1 MRLVKRLFLG
11 LLLALL
17 LIVIGGWLWLLTSL
31 PKTDGIHAINGLR
44 KAVEIRRDRNG
55 VPHIKAQTEHDSYV
69 ALGYVH
75 AQDRLW
81 QMDFLRRLGAGRLSE
96 VLGEATVQSDRYM
109 RTLGLYRLAQTS
121 LARLPPDARAAIDAY
136 TKGVNAYLDSRK
148 GAWPIE
154 FYMLRYRPERWKPAD
169 SLVWGRIMGI
179 FLSRNWREETLRAHI
194 KRTLGADALPIL
206 FPDYPADGPRTLAA
220 YGDGEDNPIAVGS
233 ASNAWVVSGD
243 RTITKKPLLA
253 NDPHLRFRTPALW
266 YLATVDWPGGSLAGA
281 TVPGVPFMVLG
292 RNSHIAWGFTSAETD
307 VQDLY
312 LEKLDATR
320 HGWYSTPEGARRFAE
335 RTEIIRVRD
344 QPDVMLAV
352 RSTRHGP
359 VISDLSPGVKS
370 LAPKGHVLALA
381 TPALREDDD
390 SALASYKL
398 NHARNWKQFRA
409 AVRSWHAPPLNIAY
423 ADKDGNI
430 GLITAARVPLRNA
443 GDGRLPAEGW
453 SGEFDWVGWIPFDDL
468 PQYFNP
474 PGGMIANA
482 NNPTVT
488 AGYPYNLGRWRTP
501 GYRARRLEQLLKSRR
516 SSDVAAMTRI
526 QNDSVSVAAR
536 DLLAMLLQTEPRTEK
551 AGRVHAMMR
560 GWDGTMARDIPQPL
574 IFIAWLR
581 ALNRRLLADEL
592 AELYDHYGGLHPQTI
607 KTILQ
612 REISWCDDK
621 STPIKESCNDQVA
634 ASLDDAMIEL
644 SERFGPDFTRWQ
656 WGEAHIT
663 RFDHPVLGRLPVIGG
678 LFNVRL
684 PADGGPYTLNRGMVR
699 TSSDAPYASV
709 HGAGYRAVYDLANVD
724 QSRFIVS
731 PGQSG
736 NWFSSHYD
744 DLAERWRNGGWL
756 LLKTPSQ
763 DADVLTLE
771 PKNRHKF

>member
-1 MRLVKRLFLG
+1 M
-11 LLLALL
+11 A
-17 LIVIGGWLWLLTSL
+17 GGWLWLLTSL
-31 PKTDGIHAINGLR
+31 PKTDGLRAINGLQ
-44 KAVEIRRDRNG
+44 KTVEIRRDRYG
-55 VPHIKAQTEHDSYV
+55 VPHIKAQTEHDTYV

-96 VLGEATVQSDRYM
+96 ILGDSTVRSDRYM

-121 LARLPPDARAAIDAY
+121 VARLPPDARAAIDAY
-136 TKGVNAYLDSRK
+136 TEGVNAYLDSRN

-154 FYMLRYRPERWKPAD
+154 FYILRYRPERWKPAD
-169 SLVWGRIMGI
+169 SLVWGRTMGI
-179 FLSRNWREETLRAHI
+179 FLSRNWREEVLRARI
-194 KRTLGADALPIL
+194 KQTLGADALPVL
-206 FPDYPADGPRTLAA
+206 FPEYPADGPRTSVA
-220 YGDGEDNPIAVGS
+220 YGDGLDNPLAVGS

-243 RTITKKPLLA
+243 HTVTKKPLLA

-266 YLATVDWPGGSLAGA
+266 YLATIDTPGRSLAGA

-292 RNSHIAWGFTSAETD
+292 QNSHIAWGFTSAETD

-312 LEKLDATR
+312 VEKLDTSER
-320 HGWYSTPEGARRFAE
+320 SRYRTPEGNRRFVE

-344 QPDVMLAV
+344 RPDVRFTV

-359 VISDLSPGVKS
+359 VISDLSPGLKS

-398 NHARNWKQFRA
+398 SHARNWTQFRN
-409 AVRSWHAPPLNIAY
+409 AVGSWHTPHLNIAY
-423 ADKDGNI
+423 ADRDGNI
-430 GLITAARVPLRNA
+430 GLIAAARVPLRNA

-453 SGEFDWVGWIPFDDL
+453 SGEFDWAGWIPFDDL
-468 PQYFNP
+468 PQFFNP
-474 PGGMIANA
+474 PGGIIANA
-482 NNPTVT
+482 NNPTAT
-488 AGYPYNLGRWRTP
+488 AEYQYTLGRWRTP
-501 GYRARRLEQLLKSRR
+501 GYRAQRLEHLLKSSR
-516 SSDVAAMTRI
+516 STDVAAMTRI

-536 DLLAMLLQTEPRTEK
+536 DLLATLLQTDPRTEE
-551 AGRVHAMMR
+551 AGRVHALMR

-574 IFIAWLR
+574 IFFAWLR
-581 ALNRRLLADEL
+581 ALDRHLLADEL
-592 AELYDHYGGLHPQTI
+592 GELYAQYGGLHTQTI
-607 KTILQ
+607 KTVLS

-621 STPIKESCNDQVA
+621 STPTQESCDDQVT
-634 ASLDDAMIEL
+634 ASLADAMTEL
-644 SERFGPDFTRWQ
+644 SERFGTDFTRWQ
-656 WGEAHIT
+656 WGAAHIV

-678 LFNVRL
+678 LFNIRL
-684 PADGGPYTLNRGMVR
+684 PTDGGPYTLNRGMIR
-699 TSSDAPYASV
+699 ISSDAPYASV
-709 HGAGYRAVYDLANVD
+709 HGAGYRAVYDLAAKD
-724 QSRFIVS
+724 RSRFIVS

-756 LLKTPSQ
+756 SLKTPNQ

-771 PKNRHKF
+771 PKKPS